1 MLCDDLE
8 GWDVGCLGGV
18 QEGGDI
24 GILYSWL
31 TLLYS
36 ETNRTLQSSYTP
48 ISKNVYSLIV
58 EYS

>member
-36 ETNRTLQSSYTP
+36 RNQQNIAKQLHSNFKKCVFS
-48 ISKNVYSLIV
+48 NC
-58 EYS
+58 